1 MASSRADK
9 QEVCSIAIGQ
19 LLQRLATFPTPPR
32 YWVGFSGG
40 ADSTALLVAL
50 SELAPDL
57 AAEFH
62 AIHFN
67 HGLQTAADDW
77 QAHCLSFCAERS
89 IPLFIQQLELN
100 VTPGQSPEE
109 QARHQ
114 RYAAVEKLL
123 GDGEIYLTAH
133 HADDNAE
140 TFFLHLMRGSGMDGL
155 AAIPPLRK
163 IGKGWVARP
172 LLEFRRQDLEFFL
185 RQRNISWLQ
194 DPSNL
199 NPAYDRNYVRNSLFP
214 DLDKRWPGVVKRLNQ
229 TASHARDFTTVLAG
243 LLASR
248 HGNIILDNHTL
259 ALEPFIGLDP
269 ELQAMLLRQWL
280 RDQEIISPPKQRLRE
295 FLNQLNTSE
304 QAGKQPELRWAR
316 QLIKRHGK
324 ALWLH
329 ELPCPDQCPTR
340 FWASGM
346 NLDLGTD
353 FGQIHLSGNPAD
365 IPDGWEIGPRRK
377 GARMTQHTGGPRRK
391 LKELMRECG
400 LPPWLRSAVP
410 VLYWQGEVAAL
421 GDWLLSARLQHWLS
435 DSGLVYTWQPN
446 HPLLCKLQ
454 SVSVHS
460 LDQAESLD
468 ES

>member
-1 MASSRADK
+1 MTAA
-9 QEVCSIAIGQ
+9 VCGFAIGQ
-19 LLQRLATFPTPPR
+19 LLQRLAIFPTPPR

-50 SELAPDL
+50 NELGVDL

-62 AIHFN
+62 AVHFN

-77 QAHCLSFCAERS
+77 QTHCLSFCKKNN
-89 IPLFIQQLELN
+89 IPLSIQQLEINL
-100 VTPGQSPEE
+100 TPGQSPEA
-109 QARHQ
+109 QARQQ

-155 AAIPPLRK
+155 AAIPPLRR
-163 IGKGWVARP
+163 IGQGWVARP
-172 LLEFRRQDLEFFL
+172 LLEFRRQDLESFL
-185 RQRNISWLQ
+185 RQRNIPWLQ

-199 NPAYDRNYVRNSLFP
+199 NAAYDRNYVRNSLFP
-214 DLDKRWPGVVKRLNQ
+214 ALDKRWPGVVKRLNQ
-229 TASHARDFTTVLAG
+229 TASHARDFTAVLAR

-259 ALEPFIGLDP
+259 ALEPFIGLDL

-280 RDQEIISPPKQRLRE
+280 RGQEIISPPKQRLRE
-295 FLNQLNTSE
+295 FLHQLKASD
-304 QAGKQPELRWAR
+304 QAGKRPELRWAR
-316 QLIKRHGK
+316 HLIKRHGG

-329 ELPCPDQCPTR
+329 QLRCPDQCPSRPWT
-340 FWASGM
+340 SGM
-346 NLDLGTD
+346 SLDLGTD
-353 FGQIHLSGNPAD
+353 FGLIHLSGNPVD
-365 IPDGWEIGPRRK
+365 IPPGWDIGPRRN
-377 GARMTQHTGGPRRK
+377 GARMMQRTGGPRRK
-391 LKELMRECG
+391 VKELMRECG
-400 LPPWLRSAVP
+400 LPPWLRPAVP
-410 VLYWQGEVAAL
+410 VLYWQGEAAAL
-421 GDWLLSARLQHWLS
+421 GDWLFSARLQRWLS
-435 DSGLVYTWQPN
+435 DSSLVYTWQPN

-460 LDQAESLD
+460 LDQAESFD